1 MGRISGDPGERLWN
15 YRAGGGCRSC
25 LVLCYQDRLAVLHL
39 CQGLPEVRPGTSGLA
54 ASVMKVKKLLETWHL
69 FHYKLNTAVK
79 PEEDE
84 EPLCVKT
91 SGFLFKGED
100 FTTLQEVP
108 ATQPGGDTESV
119 NYWPWGEFVAGG
131 RSWLDS
137 WIPMSSIHQK
147 NGSTSRS

>member
-1 MGRISGDPGERLWN
+1 MTMVYAFLYEAVLVAWKLIETSMTKRGRPENVRISVV
-15 YRAGGGCRSC
+15 A
-25 LVLCYQDRLAVLHL
+25 
-39 CQGLPEVRPGTSGLA
+39 PELR
-54 ASVMKVKKLLETWHL
+54 
-69 FHYKLNTAVK
+69 
-79 PEEDE
+79 
-84 EPLCVKT
+84 
-91 SGFLFKGED
+91 ED

-108 ATQPGGDTESV
+108 AIQPGGDTESV